1 MNTKNTNITEK
12 TRTIEVVTAMVG
24 EDLKAV
30 TLENSLESFHNILG
44 GSVDVIELCND
55 ISVYINGDGMADGS
69 RGNFIILNE
78 KNIPE
83 SVVAG
88 NAFFASRD
96 ELGNITGLSDQQ
108 VELICDLFIDN
119 KLMRLG

>member
-1 MNTKNTNITEK
+1 MNNTKNT
-12 TRTIEVVTAMVG
+12 TIRRNKISVVTAIIG
-24 EDLKAV
+24 EDVDGLN
-30 TLENSLESFHNILG
+30 LENTDEYIEKTIG
-44 GSVDVIELCND
+44 GSVDVIELSHG
-55 ISVYINGDGMADGS
+55 IYIYINGKGLVDGS
-69 RGNFIILNE
+69 KGNFIILNE

>member
-1 MNTKNTNITEK
+1 MNTNITEK
-12 TRTIEVVTAMVG
+12 TIRIEVVTAMVG

-44 GSVDVIELCND
+44 GSVDVIELSHG
-55 ISVYINGDGMADGS
+55 IYIYINGKGLVDGS
-69 RGNFIILNE
+69 KGNFIILNE
-78 KNIPE
+78 NNIPE

-88 NAFFASRD
+88 NAIFACQD
-96 ELGNITGLSDQQ
+96 EQGNITGLTDQQ